1 MNDDEKSV
9 NGALSNSKPG
19 DNEKIKINTR
29 ISLNDEILEEYR
41 MVSGFELNEIK
52 RLEIIYFEYTNNL
65 EIMTNIV
72 FQSIPCIKVSPFRY
86 RIEMIF
92 FESSSVTENDLLIY
106 NKQMKHDNANSAAGS
121 NSNISDCRTVRYIKF
136 KDFLLGLSLFN
147 ARGQSDTKLKIAF
160 RIQDF
165 DNDGVLSVEDIIE
178 YLLTITGG
186 ICNDNQLALADR
198 EVIPDEFDDNGVL
211 IISPTRK
218 LIREINVKFMI
229 QKRNELLEEQN
240 SSHGHQSAVGKSP
253 GEHSNATATNPNIEP
268 HANSSTGTNN
278 TINNNANNTGTGN
291 ASTIKG
297 PEASKSNE
305 EVYNN
310 I

>member
-1 MNDDEKSV
+1 M
-9 NGALSNSKPG
+9 
-19 DNEKIKINTR
+19 
-29 ISLNDEILEEYR
+29 
-41 MVSGFELNEIK
+41 
-52 RLEIIYFEYTNNL
+52 
-65 EIMTNIV
+65 
-72 FQSIPCIKVSPFRY
+72 
-86 RIEMIF
+86 
-92 FESSSVTENDLLIY
+92 
-106 NKQMKHDNANSAAGS
+106 
-121 NSNISDCRTVRYIKF
+121 
-136 KDFLLGLSLFN
+136 
-147 ARGQSDTKLKIAF
+147 
-160 RIQDF
+160 
-165 DNDGVLSVEDIIE
+165 
-178 YLLTITGG
+178 LTITGG

-305 EVYNN
+305 EVSSPEPIYTNPYAVLSERDLEE
-310 I
+310 IVDQIFLEIEQQGKSHSSDKVGILLPDYMRVIAPTDFISKLRIPI